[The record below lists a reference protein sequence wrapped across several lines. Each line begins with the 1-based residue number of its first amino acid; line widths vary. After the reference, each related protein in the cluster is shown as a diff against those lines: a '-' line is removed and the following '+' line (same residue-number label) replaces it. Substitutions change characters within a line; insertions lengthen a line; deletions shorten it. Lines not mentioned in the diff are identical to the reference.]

1 MPSRLST
8 IFLALV
14 LLIAA
19 PVSAEEPWKPAKLWV
34 TGTDKTIWVAG
45 KSAGTTSLPVVQIW
59 HATGDAQIPKQSL
72 YLPPISGDPLQ
83 VAADAQALR
92 VLYGNL
98 TACDYYGDRPYGP
111 GALWRGECRGRP
123 VAWCGDSSLPISWAL
138 VDTKQLEVPAASGND
153 GDDVVVRVMPST
165 RLTLLK
171 LQSGVWTR
179 HPGPEI
185 PSGSSASWLASRAGT
200 PRVFWTGDGKLLTSV
215 REDDAWSTTKAI
227 PIDAADLR
235 YGWTGVMS
243 DGAVFVAGKRLAS
256 DRYELR
262 LMQEKDGTW
271 TDAGTIRESNEAL
284 VIDPEIAGLA
294 LARGQLAVV
303 RPAAEGTVEFGMA
316 PLGVSPAVR
325 FNTLSISRSDFQPP
339 SQWEDSITL
348 ALCLIVMTTALWT
361 RRDLAVRVLPLPKGL
376 MPAMVWKRVLA
387 GLIDIIPAILITLPW
402 WYPKFVSLGL
412 EGRVFPTTEEQVIL
426 QNQTQMEHYSTL
438 AVYGLWCFLWEL
450 FLARTP
456 GKILLGCRV
465 ISVDGSAPTP
475 RQCLIRNVI
484 RTLMVSL
491 GATGFLVTI
500 MSIVIVTRNRQR
512 TGDLLAQTLVVE
524 PGEVPP
530 VETSPV
536 DDSRM
541 GPFD

>member
-1 MPSRLST
+1 MQSRL
-8 IFLALV
+8 IANFLALA
-14 LLIAA
+14 LLTTA
-19 PVSAEEPWKPAKLWV
+19 PISAEEPWKPTKLWV
-34 TGTDKTIWVAG
+34 TGTEKTIWVAG

-59 HATGDAQIPKQSL
+59 HATGDAQIPRQSL

-83 VAADAQALR
+83 VAADSQALR

-123 VAWCGDSSLPISWAL
+123 LAWCGDSSLPISWAL
-138 VDTKQLEVPAASGND
+138 VDTQQLEQPTTSD
-153 GDDVVVRVMPST
+153 GDGDVVVRVIPST

-179 HPGPEI
+179 HNGPEI
-185 PSGSSASWLASRAGT
+185 PTNASSWLASRDGT
-200 PRVFWTGDGKLLTSV
+200 PRAFWTADGKLFTSV
-215 REDDAWSTTKAI
+215 REDDAWSATQTI

-235 YGWTGVMS
+235 YGWTGVTA
-243 DGAVFVAGKRLAS
+243 DGAVFVAGMRLAS

-262 LMQEKDGTW
+262 LMQEKGGTW
-271 TDAGTIRESNEAL
+271 TDSGTIRESNEAL
-284 VIDPEIAGLA
+284 VINPETAGLA
-294 LARGQLAVV
+294 VARGQLAVV
-303 RPAAEGTVEFGMA
+303 RPTADGAVEFGMA

-376 MPAMVWKRVLA
+376 MLAMVWKRVVA
-387 GLIDIIPAILITLPW
+387 GLIDMIPAILITLPW
-402 WYPKFVSLGL
+402 WYPKIASLGL
-412 EGRVFPTTEEQVIL
+412 EGRVFPSVEEQVIL
-426 QNQTQMEHYSTL
+426 QNQTQLERYGTL

-475 RQCLIRNVI
+475 RQCLIRNII

-524 PGEVPP
+524 PGEAPP
-530 VETSPV
+530 VETNPV